1 MRKFPNSAAALT
13 ALRKMKKNGET
24 YTPTQVYNSA
34 QRSEAWARVSGNAVE
49 RAIWGK
55 VVAEAQAAATA
66 AFVKAAKKGE
76 FIPCDE
82 NCMGSFSTDCNCSC
96 GGVNHG
102 SHAAQTA

>member
-1 MRKFPNSAAALT
+1 MQKYPNSAEALK
-13 ALRKMKKNGET
+13 ALRKKTKNGLQ

-34 QRSEAWARVSGNAVE
+34 QRSEAWARVSGSAVE
-49 RAIWGK
+49 RAIWRK

-66 AFVKAAKKGE
+66 AFAKAAKSGE

-82 NCMGSFSTDCNCSC
+82 NCMGSLSTDCDCSC

-102 SHAAQTA
+102 SHVAQTA